1 MRQICSATFVWPNAC
16 WPKAGGAKVF
26 ESVNGCCGF
35 LALRFP
41 GRRSRVAMAVRR
53 WFVAATWIVAP
64 GQRPGVNVYSLK
76 IDVGSEDG
84 PGRSLLLADC
94 VDFADMASHLADFGL
109 IIAQDTLV
117 AYSVRALVL
126 PLWL

>member
-1 MRQICSATFVWPNAC
+1 
-16 WPKAGGAKVF
+16 
-26 ESVNGCCGF
+26 
-35 LALRFP
+35 
-41 GRRSRVAMAVRR
+41 MAVRR
-53 WFVAATWIVAP
+53 RFVAAARIVAP

-94 VDFADMASHLADFGL
+94 ADFADMASHLADFGL